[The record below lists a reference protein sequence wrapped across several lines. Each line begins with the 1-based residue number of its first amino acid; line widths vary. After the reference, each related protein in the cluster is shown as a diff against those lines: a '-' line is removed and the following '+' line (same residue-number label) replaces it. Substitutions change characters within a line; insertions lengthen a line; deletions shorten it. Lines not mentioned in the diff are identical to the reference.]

1 MRVTIPTDF
10 SHIPLR
16 MWVDFKGA
24 KDDIERVIAVTGMGR
39 KQAMGLKPET
49 IGHILDLFDTA
60 LLTEKPNHRQRIKID
75 GTEYG
80 FIPDLT
86 KMSYAEHVDLSTLA
100 SAVWGKEPYQFHHL
114 PRLMAILYRPINP
127 TERVGKFYRLNDY
140 DSDLVDTYIEDIGKL
155 PMDAVSAALLFFS
168 TTSKELVTASRL
180 SLDRMMMK
188 TLSELMEE
196 VKNLDRKQDH
206 PEGSRKDG
214 SGSTFSK
221 FFRSVTSRV
230 TRPFSKNKHT
240 KSLYT

>member
-24 KDDIERVIAVTGMGR
+24 KDDIERVIAITGMGR
-39 KQAMGLKPET
+39 KQAIGLKPET

-75 GTEYG
+75 VVEYG

-100 SAVWGKEPYQFHHL
+100 SAIWGKEPYQFHHL

-127 TERVGKFYRLNDY
+127 TERVGKFYRLHEY
-140 DSDLVDTYIEDIGKL
+140 DSDIVDTYLDAIGKL

-168 TTSKELVTASRL
+168 TTSRELVSASQL
-180 SLDRMMMK
+180 CLDQMMMT
-188 TLSELMEE
+188 TLNELMEE
-196 VKNLDRKQDH
+196 VRSLDRKPDRQ
-206 PEGSRKDG
+206 EGSRKDG
-214 SGSTFSK
+214 SGTTFYR
-221 FFRSVTSRV
+221 FCRSVTSLV
-230 TRPFSKNKHT
+230 TRPFSKSKHT
-240 KSLYT
+240 KSLSI